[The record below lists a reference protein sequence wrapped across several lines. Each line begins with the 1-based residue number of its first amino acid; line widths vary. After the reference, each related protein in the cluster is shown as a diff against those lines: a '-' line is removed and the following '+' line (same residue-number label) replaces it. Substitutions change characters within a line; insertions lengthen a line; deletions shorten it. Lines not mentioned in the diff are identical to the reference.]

1 MEHAILYAIIPIVVA
16 MMAGYIGGRRGTF
29 DAAAASVLNRLVLNI
44 ALPAALFASIV
55 RADRDL
61 LLENIRPTLVA
72 LAGIMLCFT
81 LVYEIYKHCFKGNG
95 GSEGAVMALLSGSPA
110 IGFMGFAV
118 LQPLFGTTP
127 QVGLIVAIV
136 GIVVNA
142 VGIPVGLSLLNAA
155 SGTASGT
162 MHAVLHALSQPVAW
176 APLAATALVVCG
188 IHIPEEALPSLD
200 FLAGANSTVA
210 VFAVG
215 IILSKTR
222 IYINAQT
229 ILGAI
234 LKVVFMPA
242 VLLGI
247 GIVCGL
253 EATTLKMLVLA
264 GVLPSAFTGTMI
276 AERYGVYVAYGA
288 SSLALS
294 VLAFIPACPLWLW
307 AVDAILVQV

>member
-1 MEHAILYAIIPIVVA
+1 MEHAILYAIIPIAVA
-16 MMAGYIGGRRGTF
+16 MLAGYIGGRRGTF
-29 DAAAASVLNRLVLNI
+29 DAAAAGVLNRLVLNI

-61 LLENIRPTLVA
+61 LLDNIRPALVA
-72 LAGIMLCFT
+72 LVGIMLCFM
-81 LVYEIYKHCFKGNG
+81 LVYEIYKRCFRANG
-95 GSEGAVMALLSGSPA
+95 GSEGAVMALLCGSPA

-155 SGTASGT
+155 TDSGAGT
-162 MHAVLHALSQPVAW
+162 MRAVLHALSQPVAW
-176 APLAATALVVCG
+176 APLAATVPVACG
-188 IHIPEEALPSLD
+188 IRIPEEALPSLD
-200 FLAGANSTVA
+200 FLAAANSTAA

-215 IILSKTR
+215 IILSKTK
-222 IYINAQT
+222 ICFNIQT
-229 ILGAI
+229 CLGAI
-234 LKVVFMPA
+234 LKVILMPA
-242 VLLGI
+242 ILLTI
-247 GIVCGL
+247 GMACGL
-253 EATTLKMLVLA
+253 EATTLKMLVIA
-264 GVLPSAFTGTMI
+264 GALPPAFTGTMI
-276 AERYGVYVAYGA
+276 AERYGVYVAHGA

-307 AVDAILVQV
+307 AVDAILG

>member
-16 MMAGYIGGRRGTF
+16 MTAGYIGGKRGIF
-29 DAAAASVLNRLVLNI
+29 DAVAAGVLNRLVLNI

-55 RADRDL
+55 RADREL
-61 LLENIRPTLVA
+61 LSDNIRPALVA
-72 LAGIMLCFT
+72 TVGIILCFM
-81 LVYEIYKHCFKGNG
+81 LVYEVYKHCFKGNG
-95 GSEGAVMALLSGSPA
+95 SSEGAIMALLCGSPA

-155 SGTASGT
+155 ADSGAGT
-162 MHAVLHALSQPVAW
+162 MRAVLHALSQPVAW
-176 APLAATALVVCG
+176 APLAATASVACG
-188 IHIPEEALPSLD
+188 LRIPEEALPSLD
-200 FLAGANSTVA
+200 FLASANSVVA

-215 IILSKTR
+215 IILSKAK
-222 IYINAQT
+222 IHLNAQT
-229 ILGAI
+229 ILGAL
-234 LKVVFMPA
+234 LKVVFMPTI
-242 VLLGI
+242 LLAI
-247 GIVCGL
+247 GMACNL
-253 EATTLKMLVLA
+253 DATALKMLVIA
-264 GVLPSAFTGTMI
+264 GALPPAFTGTMI
-276 AERYGVYVAYGA
+276 AERYGIYVAYGA

-294 VLAFIPACPLWLW
+294 ILIFIPACLLWLW